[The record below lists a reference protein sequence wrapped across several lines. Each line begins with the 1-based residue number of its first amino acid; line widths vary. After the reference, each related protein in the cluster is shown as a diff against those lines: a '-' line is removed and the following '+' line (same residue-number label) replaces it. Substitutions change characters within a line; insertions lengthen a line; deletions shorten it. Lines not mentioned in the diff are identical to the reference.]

1 MKILSSMLM
10 FPGEE
15 GSEKEEK
22 MLRGNKQTK
31 KNHLKTKSLLV
42 YSQYCD
48 SGRNYFF
55 NDIFTSLVNPG
66 CIYAFLIPSDI
77 CK

>member
-31 KNHLKTKSLLV
+31 KKSFE
-42 YSQYCD
+42 
-48 SGRNYFF
+48 NK
-55 NDIFTSLVNPG
+55 
-66 CIYAFLIPSDI
+66 IPTGLQSI
-77 CK
+77 L